1 MKRRHPAVALVALTL
16 LVGGCSSSDDAPGTA
31 APTSSAAPSTT
42 VVATTSTVPA
52 TTAPA
57 TTQPG
62 SQRCSSSSLAL
73 SSAEGRA
80 ALGHALYMFRLRN
93 TSGQPCRLEGHPD
106 VALLDEGGRV
116 LVRAKPGAGYIL
128 PDRPPRPVPL
138 AAGATGWFGL
148 EASTLCDGDAT
159 PTPSA
164 RVTVTPPG
172 EGGALSTAVTI
183 DVCPEDAVL
192 VSPVRARDGEVAG

>member
-1 MKRRHPAVALVALTL
+1 MKRHPAVALVALTL
-16 LVGGCSSSDDAPGTA
+16 VVGGCSSSDDAPDTA
-31 APTSSAAPSTT
+31 AATSSAAPSTT
-42 VVATTSTVPA
+42 VAATTTSTVPA
-52 TTAPA
+52 TTAPS

-106 VALLDEGGRV
+106 VALLDGGGRV

-138 AAGATGWFGL
+138 AAGASAWFGL

-159 PTPSA
+159 PTPSVRMA
-164 RVTVTPPG
+164 VTPPG
-172 EGGALSTAVTI
+172 DGGALSAAVTI

-192 VSPVRARDGEVAG
+192 VSPVRARDSEVAG